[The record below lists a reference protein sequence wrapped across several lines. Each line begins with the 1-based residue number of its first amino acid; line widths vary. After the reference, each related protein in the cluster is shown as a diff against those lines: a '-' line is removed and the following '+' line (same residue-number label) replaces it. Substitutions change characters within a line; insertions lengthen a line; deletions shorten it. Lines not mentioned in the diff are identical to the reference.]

1 MPVPVRPCLCRCASS
16 RHLRADALATR
27 PVADADAPYPL
38 GHRLLEVTGLE
49 VGVLVG
55 GGHEEDGPQDHQQV
69 CS

>member
-1 MPVPVRPCLCRCASS
+1 MRLLL
-16 RHLRADALATR
+16 RHRALSNLAAKPWFAGAR

-38 GHRLLEVTGLE
+38 GDRLLEVSGLE

-69 CS
+69 CA